1 MTQINNSINGV
12 NIEMILDDEEI
23 FKVKTLN
30 ALNKNDELKNF
41 VMIKST
47 HKFCSVDFTIIN
59 TYNLLSVYVEHKKK
73 KITALNYNTFFIGF
87 QKLNMIEAYYGQQKL
102 FLVFDCDDDLYFCEY
117 DNKFL
122 KREKKIICGSKVIEI
137 NKSECGMGFDD
148 FNKKL
153 IETLT
158 L

>member
-1 MTQINNSINGV
+1 MEKINSINGA
-12 NIEMILDDEEI
+12 NIELILDDEEI

-30 ALNKNDELKNF
+30 ALNKCDDLKNF
-41 VMIKST
+41 EMIKSQNIY
-47 HKFCSVDFTIIN
+47 CSIDFLVIN
-59 TYNLLSVYVEHKKK
+59 KYNLTSCYVEHKKK
-73 KITALNYNTFFIGF
+73 KITASNYNTFFIGF
-87 QKLNMIEAYYGQQKL
+87 QKLIMIEAYYGQQKL

-137 NKSECGMGFDD
+137 DKSECGMGFDN

>member
-1 MTQINNSINGV
+1 MELNNSVDGA
-12 NIEMILDDEEI
+12 NIEIILDDEEL
-23 FKVKTLN
+23 FKIKTLN

-41 VMIKST
+41 MMIKSQNIYN
-47 HKFCSVDFTIIN
+47 SIDFTIIN

-73 KITALNYNTFFIGF
+73 KITASKYNTFFIGF
-87 QKLNMIEAYYGQQKL
+87 QKLIMIEAYYGQQKL
-102 FLVFDCDDDLYFCEY
+102 FLVFDCEDELYFTEY
-117 DNKFL
+117 DDKFL
-122 KREKKIICGSKVIEI
+122 KRDKKIVCGSRVIEI
-137 NKSECGMGFDD
+137 NKSECGIGFDN